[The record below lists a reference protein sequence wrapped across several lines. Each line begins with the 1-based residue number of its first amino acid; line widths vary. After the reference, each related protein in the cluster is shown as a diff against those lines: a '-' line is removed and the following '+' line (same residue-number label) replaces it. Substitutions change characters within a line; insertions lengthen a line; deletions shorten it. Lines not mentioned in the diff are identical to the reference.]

1 MPCFRWEVSNTAIYS
16 SRTLISS
23 VSLNKIDICGQLS
36 LKRNNL
42 CFNLCYK
49 GISLWLCF
57 QGLVI
62 ASIKAPSGLEF
73 LCRALFN
80 QSGLYF
86 YGNVYKVYDMVV
98 SFVIYR
104 LSSQHLHFIK
114 PLIISTSFRLNLFKY
129 KRLHWISTPITNFF
143 FFSNICIYG
152 GAL

>member
-1 MPCFRWEVSNTAIYS
+1 M
-16 SRTLISS
+16 
-23 VSLNKIDICGQLS
+23 QLS

-86 YGNVYKVYDMVV
+86 YGNVYEVYDMVV
-98 SFVIYR
+98 LFVIYR
-104 LSSQHLHFIK
+104 SSSQQSSMGPDIIGFYHGLVPVRCQAIIRTNAVRSYVTELHASFSLSDLISNMYK
-114 PLIISTSFRLNLFKY
+114 PIDASTKDNRVC
-129 KRLHWISTPITNFF
+129 TTNF
-143 FFSNICIYG
+143 IYK
-152 GAL
+152 LYMYVQIQ